1 MDEGGSEVLFHL
13 YILHGLTICEEVK
26 QAPDPIVRKRSVCD
40 RHDIRRLPM
49 CNSNV
54 IVRFREFLSAGI
66 KNSQEAHR
74 QVRDAEKF
82 RETSNDRKH
91 QNL

>member
-49 CNSNV
+49 YDSDAMA
-54 IVRFREFLSAGI
+54 IFREFLSAGI
-66 KNSQEAHR
+66 KNSQGVCR
-74 QVRDAEKF
+74 QVRDVEKF
-82 RETSNDRKH
+82 QETNEGRKRE
-91 QNL
+91 NL

>member
-1 MDEGGSEVLFHL
+1 MYDSDAMA
-13 YILHGLTICEEVK
+13 I
-26 QAPDPIVRKRSVCD
+26 
-40 RHDIRRLPM
+40 
-49 CNSNV
+49 
-54 IVRFREFLSAGI
+54 FREFLSAGI

-82 RETSNDRKH
+82 RETNNDRKH